1 MATPGSPGSGGQAG
15 AAGQPGIVRRLLLRL
30 HDSFSHT
37 PRALGL
43 VWRSSRAAT
52 IGLLILTLLGV
63 ALPLLIAWVGKA
75 IVDSIVAHNR
85 TEALRWVLIELGLVV
100 LQALSGR
107 LLGLIGTVLGARL
120 SVDINLL
127 ILRKAL
133 TLSLRHFEDT
143 QFYDQLTRARR
154 EASSRPLSMVMNT
167 FQIGQN
173 LLTLAGY
180 AALLIRFGWL
190 SVLGLVVATVPA
202 TLAEMRFSKAAFRLR
217 NWRSPDTRRLS
228 YIEYVLSNDEHA
240 KEVKLY
246 GLGAPLLDRY
256 RVLGESFFRDDRD
269 LALRR
274 ALWSYLLSLIGVGA
288 FYGCYALVALQAAAG
303 LITLGTMTLY
313 ITAFRQGQGSFQA
326 TLGALGS
333 MYENNLYMSNLFQ
346 FLAIKTRS
354 ELPSAE
360 SSDGGDEPGPQPARM
375 LPSPVTA
382 LAAPER
388 EQRLASAAPALIE
401 GAAPAEASD
410 RAGEAG
416 IRFEGVG
423 FRYPGS
429 ETWALRG
436 IDLFIPRGQSLAL
449 VGHNGAGKTTF
460 IKLLTRLYEPTE
472 GRILLDGRDLRDWP
486 EAELLSRL
494 GVLFQDFNQYQFTV
508 RENVGFGS
516 VTHLNDSPRLER
528 AVDRG
533 GATEVVAGLKK
544 GLDTGLGRWF
554 EGGVELSGGQWQRVA
569 LARAYAREE
578 ADILILDEPTAALD
592 AEAEQRVFERF
603 QALTRG
609 RTSILIS
616 HRFPTVRM
624 ADRIVVIEGGHIKEM
639 GTHEEL
645 LARGGR
651 YAELFRLQ
659 AKGYL

>member
-1 MATPGSPGSGGQAG
+1 MATPGSSVQEEQQAE
-15 AAGQPGIVRRLLLRL
+15 AGRAQPGLLLRL
-30 HDSFSHT
+30 ASRLRDSFSYM
-37 PRALGL
+37 PRALAL

-52 IGLLILTLLGV
+52 IGLFLLTLTSV

-75 IVDSIVAHNR
+75 IVDAIVAHDKG
-85 TEALRWVLIELGLVV
+85 EALRWVLIELGLVA
-100 LQALSGR
+100 LQALSAR

-133 TLSLRHFEDT
+133 ALSLRHFEDT

-154 EASSRPLSMVMNT
+154 EASSRPLAMVMST

-240 KEVKLY
+240 KEVKLF
-246 GLGAPLLDRY
+246 GLGPPLLDRY
-256 RVLGESFFRDDRD
+256 RVLGEGFYRDDRR
-269 LALRR
+269 LAVRR

-288 FYGCYALVALQAAAG
+288 FYGCYVLVALQAAAG

-326 TLGALGS
+326 TLAALGS

-346 FLAIKTRS
+346 FLAIETRPGAPVPPAPPPPK
-354 ELPSAE
+354 ELSGEE
-360 SSDGGDEPGPQPARM
+360 SEPGPKEARM
-375 LPSPVTA
+375 LPSPVSAT
-382 LAAPER
+382 AAPEAPEKR
-388 EQRLASAAPALIE
+388 GADRLE
-401 GAAPAEASD
+401 D
-410 RAGEAG
+410 EAG
-416 IRFEGVG
+416 IRLEGVG

-429 ETWALRG
+429 EAWALRG

-486 EAELLSRL
+486 EEALRARL

-516 VTHLNDSPRLER
+516 VSHLADAPRLER
-528 AVDRG
+528 AVERG

-554 EGGVELSGGQWQRVA
+554 EGGVELSGGQWQRIA

-624 ADRIVVIEGGHIKEM
+624 ADRIVVIEGGRIQEM
-639 GTHEEL
+639 GSHDEL

-659 AKGYL
+659 AKGYM